1 MFFLRAPKEDLNMP
15 KLRVRNELLF
25 IVRRS
30 APVLLLSG
38 FLFTSTPSQA
48 QINLGPI
55 TVGAGIQTDFTHTQ
69 PATGGGG
76 SSDDFSLDHARIY
89 ISGPVTDSIKFQFN
103 TDYDSATNK
112 IGIMDAV
119 AEFKESPEFNIW
131 VGRFLPPGDRS
142 NLYGPFYSNQW
153 GVYTDGIQDGY
164 PFIFQGRDN
173 GAMYFGDF
181 AKKLKVSFGAFDG
194 KTLTGDSKLLVAS
207 RVALDFWDSEEGW
220 YQNGTYYGDKNVLAI
235 GLANQEQSGHTASTL
250 DFLMEKKLPN
260 NGVVDI
266 ESEFSDYNRLGGYD
280 GAFAKSHGGYGL
292 GSYLFPKVVPIG
304 KLNGKFQILG
314 KFADAAFTH
323 GGKLAS
329 YSQKTTEIDFS
340 YIIKEF
346 KARLM
351 SFYRDTRF
359 DRDHPNFWQLGL
371 GLQIQM

>member
-1 MFFLRAPKEDLNMP
+1 MP
-15 KLRVRNELLF
+15 KLRVRNEWSF
-25 IVRRS
+25 IVRRY
-30 APVLLLSG
+30 APVLLLPGLLVSPEI
-38 FLFTSTPSQA
+38 SRA

-55 TVGAGIQTDFTHTQ
+55 VVGAGIQTDFTHTQ
-69 PATGGGG
+69 PNAGG

-89 ISGPVTDSIKFQFN
+89 ISGPITDSLVFQFN
-103 TDYDSATNK
+103 TDYDSVTNK
-112 IGIMDAV
+112 LGIMDAV
-119 AEFKESPEFNIW
+119 AQFKESPEVNIW
-131 VGRFLPPGDRS
+131 FGRFLPPGDRS
-142 NLYGPFYSNQW
+142 NLYGPFFSNQW

-164 PFIFQGRDN
+164 PGIFQGRQN
-173 GAMYFGDF
+173 GLMYWGDF

-194 KTLTGDSKLLVAS
+194 KSLTGDPKLLVAS
-207 RVALDFWDSEEGW
+207 RVQLDFWDSEEGW

-235 GLANQEQSGHTASTL
+235 GGATQVQSGHTASTL

-280 GAFAKSHGGYGL
+280 SAYPKSIGAYGL

-304 KLNGKFQILG
+304 KLNDRFEILG

-323 GGKLAS
+323 GVTRS
-329 YSQKTTEIDFS
+329 YDQKTTEINFS
-340 YIIKEF
+340 YIIREF
-346 KARLM
+346 KARVM

-359 DRDHPNFWQLGL
+359 NRDHTDFWQLGL